1 MRMKCAP
8 YLQVRMMTKIIDS
21 VALFLKQRGYSP
33 RTTESYLYWTRRIE
47 SHFPDRDISSL
58 SPEDVASFFQH
69 LLQSRRLGGQSV
81 RQAASAI
88 RFMFREILRRKDLAD
103 VAPKVKLTRPQASIP
118 TQQEVLATIE
128 KVDNKQLQAVLKCIY
143 GMGLELQDVRFLK
156 IKHIDLQAH
165 RIRVQPQRSKVI
177 RLVPIPRFVLD
188 DLKNLS
194 KVGSLDQYIFS
205 TKTGAPLG
213 EQSIQRAWRTA
224 QRAAKIVGDYNLRSL
239 RHAYIRHLELLGV
252 PLKDVLDHLGV
263 HKARAL
269 EYYSSYGAP
278 STELTFSPADRVLHE
293 GEEQSSLDSTPYVSE
308 QRLQQLSEAHSLNF
322 DFTRLLALL
331 FELNS
336 ASRNR
341 NYLSIAFLVRAVIDH
356 VPPIF
361 GLHTFAELTNNYPSA
376 KSFKKHMEHL
386 HNSLRNVADGYLHV
400 PIRSK
405 EDLPHFTQV
414 DFRSPLDQL
423 LGEVIRVLKKQKAI

>member
-1 MRMKCAP
+1 
-8 YLQVRMMTKIIDS
+8 
-21 VALFLKQRGYSP
+21 
-33 RTTESYLYWTRRIE
+33 
-47 SHFPDRDISSL
+47 
-58 SPEDVASFFQH
+58 
-69 LLQSRRLGGQSV
+69 
-81 RQAASAI
+81 
-88 RFMFREILRRKDLAD
+88 MFREILRRKDLAD
-103 VAPKVKLTRPQASIP
+103 VVPNIKLTRPKASIP
-118 TQQEVLATIE
+118 TQQEVLAIIA
-128 KVDNKQLQAVLKCIY
+128 KVDNKQFQAALKCIY
-143 GMGLELQDVRFLK
+143 GMGLELQDVRSLK
-156 IKHIDLQAH
+156 VKHIDLQEH
-165 RIRVQPQRSKVI
+165 KIRVQPQRSKVV

-188 DLKNLS
+188 DLKSIAKANTP
-194 KVGSLDQYIFS
+194 DQYIFPS
-205 TKTGAPLG
+205 KTGAPLA
-213 EQSIQRAWRTA
+213 EQSLQRAWRAA
-224 QRAAKIVGDYNLRSL
+224 QRAANVAGAYNIRSL

-252 PLKDVLDHLGV
+252 PLKDVLHHLGV

-278 STELTFSPADRVLHE
+278 STDLTFSPADRVLHE
-293 GEEQSSLDSTPYVSE
+293 GEGQSSLDSAPYVSE
-308 QRLQQLSEAHSLNF
+308 QRLTQLSEAHSPNF

-331 FELNS
+331 YELNS

-356 VPPIF
+356 VTPVF
-361 GLHTFAELTNNYPSA
+361 VLHTFAELTNNYQST

-386 HNSLRNVADGYLHV
+386 HNSLRNVADGYLHI

>member
-1 MRMKCAP
+1 
-8 YLQVRMMTKIIDS
+8 MTTITDS
-21 VALFLKQRGYSP
+21 VTLFLTQRGYRP
-33 RTTESYLYWTRRIE
+33 NTTESYLHWVRRLE

-58 SPEDVASFFQH
+58 APEDVASFFQH
-69 LLQSRRLGGQSV
+69 LQARRLVGAQSV
-81 RQAASAI
+81 RQATSAI

-103 VAPKVKLTRPQASIP
+103 VVPKIKLTRPQASIP
-118 TQQEVLATIE
+118 TQQEILSVIE
-128 KVDNKQLQAVLKCIY
+128 KVNNKQLQTALKCMY
-143 GMGLELQDVRFLK
+143 GMGLELQDVRSLK
-156 IKHIDLQAH
+156 VKHIDFQAH
-165 RIRVQPQRSKVI
+165 KIHVQSQRSKVV
-177 RLVPIPRFVLD
+177 RWVPIPRFVLD
-188 DLKNLS
+188 DLRGIAKASSPDQFIFPS
-194 KVGSLDQYIFS
+194 KSDGL
-205 TKTGAPLG
+205 LG
-213 EQSIQRAWRTA
+213 EQMLQRAWRA
-224 QRAAKIVGDYNLRSL
+224 GQRAANVVGNYSLRSL

-252 PLKDVLDHLGV
+252 PLKDVLHHLGV

-278 STELTFSPADRVLHE
+278 STELTFSPADRMLYE
-293 GEEQSSLDSTPYVSE
+293 GVEQSSLDIAPYVSE
-308 QRLQQLSEAHSLNF
+308 QRLTQLSEAHSPNF

-331 FELNS
+331 YELNS

-361 GLHTFAELTNNYPSA
+361 EFNTFGEVANNYQST

-423 LGEVIRVLKKQKAI
+423 LGEVVRVLKKQKAI

>member
-1 MRMKCAP
+1 
-8 YLQVRMMTKIIDS
+8 MTTIADS

-33 RTTESYLYWTRRIE
+33 RTTESYLHWVRRLE
-47 SHFPDRDISSL
+47 SHFPDRNISSL
-58 SPEDVASFFQH
+58 SPEDVASFFKH
-69 LLQSRRLGGQSV
+69 LQARRLGAQSV
-81 RQAASAI
+81 RQATSAI

-103 VAPKVKLTRPQASIP
+103 VVPKIKLTRPQASIP
-118 TQQEVLATIE
+118 TQQEILTIIA
-128 KVDNKQLQAVLKCIY
+128 KVENKQLQTALKCVY
-143 GMGLELQDVRFLK
+143 GMGLELQDVRSLK
-156 IKHIDLQAH
+156 VKHINFQAH
-165 RIRVQPQRSKVI
+165 KIRVQSQRSKVV

-188 DLKNLS
+188 ELRSIAGASTPDQFIFPS
-194 KVGSLDQYIFS
+194 KS
-205 TKTGAPLG
+205 GALLG
-213 EQSIQRAWRTA
+213 EQMLQRAWRAA
-224 QRAAKIVGDYNLRSL
+224 QRAANVIGDYSLRSL
-239 RHAYIRHLELLGV
+239 RHAYIRHLELLGI
-252 PLKDVLDHLGV
+252 PLKDVLHHLGV

-278 STELTFSPADRVLHE
+278 SAELTFSPADRVLYE
-293 GEEQSSLDSTPYVSE
+293 GAEQSSLDSVPYVSE
-308 QRLQQLSEAHSLNF
+308 QRLTQLSEAHSPDF

-331 FELNS
+331 YELNS

-361 GLHTFAELTNNYPSA
+361 GLHAFTELTNNYQST

-386 HNSLRNVADGYLHV
+386 QSSLRNVADGYLHV

-423 LGEVIRVLKKQKAI
+423 MGEVVRVLKKQKAI